1 MEDFRRSLSLDNA
14 QGQKLRKL
22 LCGVQIVLSSRWLI
36 VMWWLHA
43 ILPLPFMYGL
53 ALLPAFAL
61 AAALLPAARGTQCRA
76 TLAVVCALLDAI
88 VSAATSYGLFKLGM
102 VLTEEPDTTL
112 NQYWAPLLHLS
123 IFMCFSTVVSCLA
136 YVTLGVQGHCCPAA
150 SGRSC
155 AAVSIELSAPLTDGD
170 SGELSEHEDR
180 PPPKDRGCRGCVAA
194 LRRLSD
200 EEKVVCAVLLL
211 WAAVL
216 VTYILLCIIGLA
228 RWASSSPKLHD
239 GPTCGDPLVGRYAP
253 CALPFPSSFLLEKDP
268 PSATGYRVAMTPE
281 TMPLSR
287 WDGQLSPAAWN
298 AQDGFSTISP
308 ILFAFAAAPIDPATL
323 VGHGDIARSMDVT
336 HSSTILLDVET
347 GELVPHWI
355 DLDAYQM
362 DFGDSEAGR
371 PPLLILQPARPLRHN
386 GTYVVAVRNL
396 KLVGGK
402 AVDAEPAF
410 AAVRDCMPPS
420 CNPTSQLAGAQPP
433 ITWPA
438 ERTAE
443 YNSIVFPALAK
454 AGFIPR
460 ADQRSYLQLAWWF
473 RTVSKESSLGVAKYI
488 REKSMQAVPLAGF
501 GEPTVVPV
509 VDSVKDFEC
518 GQAGGSHGDDS
529 WGGAHGVHIARAV
542 YGHFD
547 APTFLRRAGPGT
559 QTFYNFPGTDKEM
572 DSREDPA
579 GHSTEGPWWSRR
591 NAGLG
596 QGSGRSSGAG
606 RRPMPTQL
614 EETERVGWMARIPC
628 SVMQGRLGSN
638 ATHQWP
644 FILQYG
650 HGLFGGR
657 DEVDAG
663 YLSKI
668 ANENGWILIAADWA
682 GMAQYDVPMALRIMA
697 ARFDEFASM
706 PQRTVQGY
714 AYDAM
719 LMRLMGTKAMS
730 ELPAFKTASGKKLL
744 SPEHFSQG
752 AQASADALSSGNIYL
767 AGPLT
772 AAYYGNSQGSVV
784 GCGYCAYQR
793 DIRRCVCG
801 VPGSP
806 FALLLSRSSDF
817 DTYDAA
823 LKLQLT
829 HAQDIRLAITLMQV
843 LWDQGESGGWM
854 EEMAPK
860 QVLLQ
865 AGIGDAQVTN
875 LAAEIMARAYGAS
888 TVEPQTRAV
897 YGVPQ
902 RSAPFQ
908 GSALVEWLYDDVP
921 DSPSA
926 NIGRTDGKDVHE
938 CPRREPAAQEQ
949 LRQFVEFGVVTQQC
963 FSPLPSPFQGR
974 WQQERCES
982 KTCPSDYGPW
992 PGSPLVG

>member
-170 SGELSEHEDR
+170 SGELSEREDR

-362 DFGDSEAGR
+362 D
-371 PPLLILQPARPLRHN
+371 
-386 GTYVVAVRNL
+386 Y
-396 KLVGGK
+396 
-402 AVDAEPAF
+402 
-410 AAVRDCMPPS
+410 
-420 CNPTSQLAGAQPP
+420 
-433 ITWPA
+433 
-438 ERTAE
+438 
-443 YNSIVFPALAK
+443 
-454 AGFIPR
+454 
-460 ADQRSYLQLAWWF
+460 
-473 RTVSKESSLGVAKYI
+473 
-488 REKSMQAVPLAGF
+488 
-501 GEPTVVPV
+501 
-509 VDSVKDFEC
+509 
-518 GQAGGSHGDDS
+518 
-529 WGGAHGVHIARAV
+529 
-542 YGHFD
+542 
-547 APTFLRRAGPGT
+547 
-559 QTFYNFPGTDKEM
+559 
-572 DSREDPA
+572 
-579 GHSTEGPWWSRR
+579 
-591 NAGLG
+591 
-596 QGSGRSSGAG
+596 
-606 RRPMPTQL
+606 
-614 EETERVGWMARIPC
+614 
-628 SVMQGRLGSN
+628 
-638 ATHQWP
+638 
-644 FILQYG
+644 
-650 HGLFGGR
+650 
-657 DEVDAG
+657 
-663 YLSKI
+663 
-668 ANENGWILIAADWA
+668 
-682 GMAQYDVPMALRIMA
+682 
-697 ARFDEFASM
+697 
-706 PQRTVQGY
+706 
-714 AYDAM
+714 
-719 LMRLMGTKAMS
+719 
-730 ELPAFKTASGKKLL
+730 
-744 SPEHFSQG
+744 
-752 AQASADALSSGNIYL
+752 
-767 AGPLT
+767 
-772 AAYYGNSQGSVV
+772 
-784 GCGYCAYQR
+784 
-793 DIRRCVCG
+793 
-801 VPGSP
+801 
-806 FALLLSRSSDF
+806 
-817 DTYDAA
+817 
-823 LKLQLT
+823 
-829 HAQDIRLAITLMQV
+829 
-843 LWDQGESGGWM
+843 
-854 EEMAPK
+854 
-860 QVLLQ
+860 
-865 AGIGDAQVTN
+865 
-875 LAAEIMARAYGAS
+875 
-888 TVEPQTRAV
+888 
-897 YGVPQ
+897 
-902 RSAPFQ
+902 
-908 GSALVEWLYDDVP
+908 
-921 DSPSA
+921 
-926 NIGRTDGKDVHE
+926 
-938 CPRREPAAQEQ
+938 
-949 LRQFVEFGVVTQQC
+949 
-963 FSPLPSPFQGR
+963 
-974 WQQERCES
+974 
-982 KTCPSDYGPW
+982 
-992 PGSPLVG
+992 